1 MAVLITGGTGVIG
14 AEVARLLLDQGEE
27 RVVLFDRSPSTKR
40 LGDAAERVEVIRGD
54 LGLFSHVLDAVQ
66 TTQPTAIYHLGAM
79 LSLLCEADP
88 PAAIQSNAMGTF
100 HVLEAARLFAVPQVL
115 FASSIGT
122 YRDDL
127 GDGPLDDTTLQRPT
141 LLYGAIKVFG
151 ELLGRFYR
159 RKYGL
164 DFRGLRY
171 PVIVAP
177 GVTTPG
183 VLQYPSWVIEA
194 AATGTPF
201 TITVEPRTCPPLL
214 YVKDAARAMIELAA
228 APMDR
233 IRTINY
239 LVTGMEPVPTA
250 GEWAELVR
258 DRVPGAQIDFAP
270 DAQLQALLDE
280 MVRPIDDRNARNEW
294 GWRPAY
300 GLEAMVDDFLR
311 ELRERPQRYT
321 A

>member
-1 MAVLITGGTGVIG
+1 MAVLVTGGTGVIG

-27 RVVLFDRSPSTKR
+27 RVVLFDRSPSTQR
-40 LGDAAERVEVIRGD
+40 LGDAAGRVELIRGD
-54 LGLFSHVLDAVQ
+54 LGIVSHVLDAVQ
-66 TTQPTAIYHLGAM
+66 TTHPTAIYHLGGM

-88 PAAIQSNAMGTF
+88 PAAMQSNAMGTF

-115 FASSIGT
+115 FASTIGT
-122 YRDDL
+122 YGADL
-127 GDGPLDDTTLQRPT
+127 DDGPLSDMTLQRPS
-141 LLYGAIKVFG
+141 LLYGATKVFG

-171 PVIVAP
+171 PAVVAP

-183 VLQYPSWVIEA
+183 VLQYTSWVIEA
-194 AATGTPF
+194 AANGSPF
-201 TITVEPRTCPPLL
+201 TITVEPRTCQPLL

-228 APMDR
+228 APLKQ

-250 GEWAELVR
+250 GQLAELVQ
-258 DRVPGAQIDFAP
+258 DRVPTARIDFAP
-270 DAQLQALLDE
+270 DAELQALLDQA
-280 MVRPIDDRNARNEW
+280 VRPIDDRNARAEW
-294 GWRPAY
+294 GWQPAY
-300 GLEAMVDDFLR
+300 GLEAMVDDFLL
-311 ELRERPQRYT
+311 ELRQHPQRY
-321 A
+321 AA